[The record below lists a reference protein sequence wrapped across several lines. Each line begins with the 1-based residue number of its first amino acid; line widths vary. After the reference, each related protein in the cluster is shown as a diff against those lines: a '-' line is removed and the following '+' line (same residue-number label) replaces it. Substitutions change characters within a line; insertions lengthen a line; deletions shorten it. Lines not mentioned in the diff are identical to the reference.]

1 MCVRLPLP
9 LSPTYHTQR
18 YQTSR
23 WTCKGVFWLENIC
36 SAKLKGV
43 SNRFREDRCWYRL
56 QREEMVLHY
65 YDPGSSRW
73 TKVQSAGTGAKMSHP
88 SELEPLDRWECPVE
102 FWTYRPLCCTSLILS
117 LVSALGVNSF
127 QSSEVTKSYR
137 YQKWTCMTV
146 IFHHVVAGDI
156 WMATHTNN
164 ISKTGVKKSIYVL
177 TSWSIP
183 VNNQHCNI
191 T

>member
-1 MCVRLPLP
+1 M
-9 LSPTYHTQR
+9 QR
-18 YQTSR
+18 YLLIRKDLFSKIKGSKWQVSRGHVLYGAQT
-23 WTCKGVFWLENIC
+23 
-36 SAKLKGV
+36 
-43 SNRFREDRCWYRL
+43 
-56 QREEMVLHY
+56 EELSLHY
-65 YDPGSSRW
+65 YDLGSSRW
-73 TKVQSAGTGAKMSHP
+73 AKVQSAGTGAKMSHP
-88 SELEPLDRWECPVE
+88 SELESLDRWECPVE
-102 FWTYRPLCCTSLILS
+102 FWAYRPLCCTSLILS

-127 QSSEVTKSYR
+127 QSREVTKSYR